1 MGRCYLY
8 EVSRQ
13 YGPNDDGNAPVPLS
27 DMKTWTPLFR
37 NGMIQ
42 INNLYNVDT
51 FEAFYSHIFS
61 LRDDPRPAFF

>member
-1 MGRCYLY
+1 MGRCYLF

-13 YGPNDDGNAPVPLS
+13 YGLNDDGNPPVPLS

-42 INNLYNVDT
+42 INDLCDVDT
-51 FEAFYSHIFS
+51 FEPFYSHILS
-61 LRDDPRPAFF
+61 LRDDPCPAFF